1 LKIGMLLREM
11 FYKSCWVW

>member
-1 LKIGMLLREM
+1 MLLREM